1 MSIGCFTDKSNR
13 PTEAQILE
21 AVGSRLSLWHELI
34 GSIRGSYPVQE
45 DFKFLYGKTYGWAL
59 RFRLRG
65 QLLVS
70 LFPTQ
75 GGFTSQVNLSPEA
88 IEEALRMKM
97 SKNVQQAISRA
108 HQYPEGRWLFIPIET
123 EEDFTDVK
131 RLVAMRVETKHLV
144 K

>member
-1 MSIGCFTDKSNR
+1 MSIGCFTDKASR

-21 AVGSRLSLWHELI
+21 AVGPKLSYWHKLI
-34 GSIRGSYPVQE
+34 GSMRESYPVQE

-75 GGFTSQVNLSPEA
+75 GGFTCQVNLSPQA
-88 IEEALRMKM
+88 IEKALSMKM
-97 SKNVQQAISRA
+97 SQNVQQAIARA
-108 HQYPEGRWLFIPIET
+108 HPFPEGRWLFISIET
-123 EEDFTDVK
+123 EEDLTDVK
-131 RLVAMRVETKHLV
+131 RLIDMRVQTKHLV